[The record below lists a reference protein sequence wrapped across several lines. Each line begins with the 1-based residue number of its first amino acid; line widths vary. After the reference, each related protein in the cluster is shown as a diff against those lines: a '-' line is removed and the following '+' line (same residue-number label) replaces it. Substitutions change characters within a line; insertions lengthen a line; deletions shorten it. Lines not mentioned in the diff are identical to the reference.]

1 MTDNQAR
8 FIARDMCAP
17 DHEHC
22 VDISPILQVVTIGA
36 AELEALRQ
44 QAARVPALEA
54 QVARIPELEA
64 QVARIPELEAQ
75 VARIPELEAQV
86 ARLENDMWLGYAQP
100 AAKPQRVRLA
110 EIERI
115 ATKLR
120 AKRARIFMNCAAEF
134 ASMKRLYSMR

>member
-22 VDISPILQVVTIGA
+22 VDISPLLQVVTIGA
-36 AELEALRQ
+36 AELEAFRQ
-44 QAARVPALEA
+44 QAARV
-54 QVARIPELEA
+54 
-64 QVARIPELEAQ
+64 
-75 VARIPELEAQV
+75 PELEAQV
-86 ARLENDMWLGYAQP
+86 ARLENDR
-100 AAKPQRVRLA
+100 RVRLA

-120 AKRARIFMNCAAEF
+120 ARRARSFVNCAAEF